1 MRIHHWHSQAEW
13 QVTAGGAGG
22 ASLRAMWVEEPA
34 QTITEMVRETNKDL
48 PTQLKIIWKRS
59 IGLEDL
65 FKCLEKI
72 VMCACHKNVT

>member
-13 QVTAGGAGG
+13 QVTAGGAF
-22 ASLRAMWVEEPA
+22 LRVAMWVEEPA
-34 QTITEMVRETNKDL
+34 QTITEMVVRETNKGL